1 MLDLQVWILILL
13 VYGLIILF
21 DVMENKG
28 AMDQLEAGGAMSQ
41 VGHQETERKLY
52 FKLYWMT
59 MSVRFLS
66 YALLSFLT
74 LASINQFEM
83 RVICFLVSYTVSYI
97 LSSFIANKYRK
108 HLCNKLIAKEMSDIA
123 KSKQ

>member
-28 AMDQLEAGGAMSQ
+28 AMDQLEAEGAMSQ
-41 VGHQETERKLY
+41 VGHQETKRKLY
-52 FKLYWMT
+52 FKMYWMT

-97 LSSFIANKYRK
+97 LSSFVANKYRK

>member
-28 AMDQLEAGGAMSQ
+28 AMDQLEAEGAMSQ
-41 VGHQETERKLY
+41 VGHQETKRKLY

-74 LASINQFEM
+74 LASINQFEV
-83 RVICFLVSYTVSYI
+83 RVICFLVSYAVSYL
-97 LSSFIANKYRK
+97 LSSFVANKYRK
-108 HLCNKLIAKEMSDIA
+108 HLCNKLIAKEMSEIA